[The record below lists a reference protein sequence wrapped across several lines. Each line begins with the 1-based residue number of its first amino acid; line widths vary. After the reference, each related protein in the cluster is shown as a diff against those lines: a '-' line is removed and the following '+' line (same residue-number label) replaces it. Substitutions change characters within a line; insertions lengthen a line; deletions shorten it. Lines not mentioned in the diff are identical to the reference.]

1 MSLMY
6 ESTRS
11 KKIKRTPSESL
22 LNGLS
27 PDGGL
32 FVLRDLDKMKIDINS
47 LIGKDYYG
55 IASEVLKKFLDFNDE
70 DINNCVCNAYKGKF
84 ITDEPANLVTLKN
97 AHILE
102 LFNGPTSA
110 FKDFGLLMLPQLIT
124 KALTESGLKRDILI
138 LTATS
143 GDTGK
148 AALEGFKNV
157 DKTKIIVF
165 YPYGKVSKI
174 QELQMLTQEG
184 NNVGVGA
191 IEGNFDDAQNGVKS
205 LFGDENFLKT
215 LDHKN
220 LQLSSANSINIGRLA
235 AQTVYYFYSYIKL
248 VENNKIK
255 MGDKINFV
263 VPTGNF
269 GNILSGYYGLK
280 MGLPVNKFICAS
292 NSNNVLYDF
301 LNTGIYNRKREFLKT
316 ISPSMDILISSNLER
331 LLYYASKCD
340 NEYVAQLMDELKEKG
355 QYRVDGEV
363 FKSIKEYF
371 VGGFAD
377 DAGTKDTIKK
387 VFENENYLLDPH
399 TGVAYKIFSDYM
411 EKHRDV
417 LGNFETVILST
428 ASPYKFSRDVMSVF
442 KDVSNTDDFTIME
455 QLHEMTKVPIPHDL
469 KNLANKKILHNN
481 VIKTSQMKDLVLDIL
496 RRIDK

>member
-1 MSLMY
+1 MY
-6 ESTRS
+6 ESTRT
-11 KKIKRTPSESL
+11 KKINRTPSESL

-32 FVLRDLDKMKIDINS
+32 FVLRDLDKIKININS
-47 LIGKDYYG
+47 LIGKNYYE
-55 IASEVLKKFLDFNDE
+55 IASEILKKFLDFNDE
-70 DINNCVCNAYKGKF
+70 DINSCIFDAYKGKF
-84 ITDEPANLVTLKN
+84 VTDEPANLVTLKN

-110 FKDFGLLMLPQLIT
+110 FKDFGLLMLPQLIK
-124 KALTESGLKRDILI
+124 KALVKSSFKKDILI

-157 DKTKIIVF
+157 DRTKIIVF
-165 YPYGKVSKI
+165 YPYQKVSKI

-191 IEGNFDDAQNGVKS
+191 IEGNFDDAQNGVKN
-205 LFGDENFLKT
+205 LLTDENFIKK

-220 LQLSSANSINIGRLA
+220 IQLSSANSINIGRLA

-255 MGDKINFV
+255 MDDKINFV

-301 LNTGIYNRKREFLKT
+301 LNTGIYNKKREFLTT

-331 LLYYASKCD
+331 LLYYASNCN

-355 QYRVDGEV
+355 EYQVNNKIFEN
-363 FKSIKEYF
+363 IKEYF
-371 VGGFAD
+371 AGGFAD
-377 DAGTKDTIKK
+377 DMDTKNTIKK
-387 VFENENYLLDPH
+387 VFENEKYLLDPH
-399 TGVAYKIFSDYM
+399 TAVAYKIFSDYM
-411 EKHRDV
+411 EKHKDV
-417 LGNFETVILST
+417 LGGFETVILST
-428 ASPYKFSRDVMSVF
+428 ASPYKFSKDVMDVF
-442 KDVSNTDDFTIME
+442 KDVSDTNIFTIME
-455 QLHEMTKVPIPHDL
+455 QLYEMTKVPIPNDL

-481 VIKTSQMKDLVLDIL
+481 VIKISQMEELILDIL
-496 RRIDK
+496 GRIEK